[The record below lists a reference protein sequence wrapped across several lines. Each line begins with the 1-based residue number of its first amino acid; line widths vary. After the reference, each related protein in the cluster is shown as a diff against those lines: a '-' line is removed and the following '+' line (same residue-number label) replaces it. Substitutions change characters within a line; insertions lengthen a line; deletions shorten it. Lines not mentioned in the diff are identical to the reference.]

1 MAYPQMWI
9 SLCVINRRLIAE
21 SSLRIVV
28 GDPELWE
35 GVSNERLVA
44 EGR

>member
-9 SLCVINRRLIAE
+9 NLCVIDRRLIAA
-21 SSLRIVV
+21 SSFRTVV
-28 GDPELWE
+28 GGPELWE